1 MAFFVRANSEIRA
14 DALSSSLQEMQ
25 RAYDLLQESAPLDKV
40 CLSVKKDSE
49 FRAEY
54 YSPGTPMSRAA
65 RRIAQEAKKEE
76 RLRREQERR
85 ARKREATG
93 QARRERRADRRE
105 PGGQAGESG
114 LYGQNQSQSQSPAQ
128 GRRSPS
134 PQPYQ
139 ADNGSPANAN
149 GRAAR
154 RGRGFSRWKEQKHK
168 KREERQA
175 AQ

>member
-1 MAFFVRANSEIRA
+1 
-14 DALSSSLQEMQ
+14 MQ

-40 CLSVKKDSE
+40 CLSVKKDPE

-85 ARKREATG
+85 ARKREATD

-114 LYGQNQSQSQSPAQ
+114 PHGQTQSQAQ

-134 PQPYQ
+134 PRPYH

>member
-1 MAFFVRANSEIRA
+1 
-14 DALSSSLQEMQ
+14 MQ

-85 ARKREATG
+85 NRKREAND

-105 PGGQAGESG
+105 PGGQSGESG
-114 LYGQNQSQSQSPAQ
+114 AHSQSQGQSHTQ

-134 PQPYQ
+134 PRPYNPE
-139 ADNGSPANAN
+139 NGSPANAN

-168 KREERQA
+168 KREERQ
-175 AQ
+175 